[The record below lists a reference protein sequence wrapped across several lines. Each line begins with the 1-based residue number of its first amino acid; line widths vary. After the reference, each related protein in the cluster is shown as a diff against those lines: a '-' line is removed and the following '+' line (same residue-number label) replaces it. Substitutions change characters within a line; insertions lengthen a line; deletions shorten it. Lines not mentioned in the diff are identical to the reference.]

1 MKDDLIFTDRTKMM
15 FLAFFDQSLDLAIA
29 GDVFALGYFND
40 LNLASVYYAEYELD
54 ETLCG
59 LDGMAALLKLKEV
72 VTDSF
77 IYNLNKMFINVRRP
91 VYKTKTIKMVDVEM
105 IGSSADLI
113 YAYCKE
119 NDCDPSYAVTVAFGI
134 VKPLPSE
141 CVKVYAQDQVI
152 AGAVADMI
160 DKKFGKRMA
169 EIEMTMGL
177 ISEPAATESI
187 F

>member
-1 MKDDLIFTDRTKMM
+1 MKEELMFTDRTKMM
-15 FLAFFDQSLDLAIA
+15 FLAFFDQSLDRAIA

-40 LNLASVYYAEYELD
+40 LNLASVYYAEYEPD

-59 LDGMAALLKLKEV
+59 LEGIAALLKLKEV

-77 IYNLNKMFINVRRP
+77 IYNLNQMFISVRRP

-105 IGSSADLI
+105 IGSSANLI
-113 YAYCKE
+113 YQYCKE
-119 NDCDPSYAVTVAFGI
+119 NDCDPSYAISVAFGAVLPI
-134 VKPLPSE
+134 PLE
-141 CVKVYAQDQVI
+141 AVKVYAQDQVI
-152 AGAVADMI
+152 AGAVADML

-177 ISEPAATESI
+177 ISDSADAGSM